1 MFTSLFKKIEK
12 IKKEIINA
20 SELEKPKLNDEFS
33 VRQSPA
39 GRTYFEHNIAKTTQ
53 TPTYRYAKNYT
64 IGDKNVVKFCLM
76 ILTTSES
83 EKTIE
88 SFLDNVAKQIDI
100 ASAQRVVMTATDTSF
115 EYTDFYFNEETK

>member
-1 MFTSLFKKIEK
+1 MDM
-12 IKKEIINA
+12 INKLILDRVA
-20 SELEKPKLNDEFS
+20 IWKPKLNDEFS

-53 TPTYRYAKNYT
+53 VPTYRYAKNYT

-100 ASAQRVVMTATDTSF
+100 ASAQRVVMIATDTSF
-115 EYTDFYFNEETK
+115 EYTDFYFNQEKK

>member
-1 MFTSLFKKIEK
+1 M
-12 IKKEIINA
+12 INKLILDRVA
-20 SELEKPKLNDEFS
+20 IWKPKLNDEFS

-39 GRTYFEHNIAKTTQ
+39 GRIYFEHNIAKTTQ

-64 IGDKNVVKFCLM
+64 IGDKNATKFCLM
-76 ILTTSES
+76 ILTTSEA

-115 EYTDFYFNEETK
+115 EYTDFYFNQETK

>member
-1 MFTSLFKKIEK
+1 MDM
-12 IKKEIINA
+12 INKLILDRVA
-20 SELEKPKLNDEFS
+20 IWKPKLNDEFS

-64 IGDKNVVKFCLM
+64 IGDKNFVKFCLM

-83 EKTIE
+83 KTIE
-88 SFLDNVAKQIDI
+88 NFLDNVAKQIDI

-115 EYTDFYFNEETK
+115 EYTDFYFNEEIK

>member
-1 MFTSLFKKIEK
+1 MDM
-12 IKKEIINA
+12 INKLILDRVA
-20 SELEKPKLNDEFS
+20 IWKPKLNDEFS

-53 TPTYRYAKNYT
+53 VPTYRYAKNYAT
-64 IGDKNVVKFCLM
+64 GDKNAVKFCLM

-83 EKTIE
+83 EKAIE
-88 SFLDNVAKQIDI
+88 NFLDNVAKQIDV
-100 ASAQRVVMTATDTSF
+100 ALAQRVVMTATDTSF